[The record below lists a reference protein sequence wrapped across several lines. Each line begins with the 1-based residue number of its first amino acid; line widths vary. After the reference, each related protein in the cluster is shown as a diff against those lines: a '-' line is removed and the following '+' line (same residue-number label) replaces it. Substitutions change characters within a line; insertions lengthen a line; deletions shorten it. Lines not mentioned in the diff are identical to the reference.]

1 MCGIF
6 GIYSFEKIN
15 VAKKIYYGLFALQ
28 HRGQEGAGIATSD
41 GRNIH
46 HYKNIGLVTDVF
58 RDDILQNLFGY
69 IGIGHVRY
77 STTGG
82 KAVENCQPFVVKSSF
97 GNIAIAH
104 NGDLVNSNELRMDL
118 EKKGHIFTSSTDS
131 EVIAQLLVREL
142 LKTSDKIEAIK
153 NTLKKLIGAYSLLIM
168 FNDSLIAVRDPWGFK
183 PLCIGRD
190 DENIYI
196 SSEDCALTT
205 LDAEFVKD
213 VEPGEIIE
221 IKNGGELSSYK
232 LDFDVPEYMSIDV
245 DVPSIYRGATTC
257 MFEYVYFARPDSTID
272 GISVYKVRKRIG
284 KILAKEHPVEA
295 DVVSPIPDSG
305 VAFALGFSEGSKIPY
320 YEGLIKNRYVGR
332 TFILPSQNERELAVR
347 LKLSPVKSVLEGKR
361 VVLVDDSV
369 VRGTTSRRIVN
380 MVRKAGAKEVHLRI
394 GSPKIISPCYYGI
407 DMATKKEL
415 IASNKTEEEIG
426 RKIGVESIGYLSLE
440 GLIKA
445 IGRKDL
451 CLACIT
457 GKYPTDINF
466 EKIAKRL

>member
-6 GIYSFEKIN
+6 GAYSYDEIN
-15 VAKKIYYGLFALQ
+15 VAKSIYYGLFALQ

-41 GRNIH
+41 GKNIYY
-46 HYKNIGLVTDVF
+46 YKNIGLVTEVF
-58 RDDILQNLFGY
+58 RNETLQNLLGY

-97 GNIAIAH
+97 GSIAIAH
-104 NGDLVNSNELRMDL
+104 NGDLVNSNELRREL
-118 EKKGHIFTSSTDS
+118 ERKGHMFTSSTDS

-142 LKTSDKIEAIK
+142 LKTSDRIEAIK
-153 NTLKKLIGAYSLLIM
+153 NTLKKLVGAYSLLIM

-190 DENIYI
+190 DSNIYI

-205 LDAEFVKD
+205 LDAEFIRD

-221 IKNGGELSSYK
+221 IKNGELISHK
-232 LDFDVPEYMSIDV
+232 LDYDVVEYSPVDV
-245 DVPSIYRGATTC
+245 DIPAIYNKATTC

-284 KILAKEHPVEA
+284 EILAKEHPVDA

-305 VAFALGFSEGSKIPY
+305 VAFALGFSKESGIPY
-320 YEGLIKNRYVGR
+320 CVGLMKNKYVGR
-332 TFILPSQNERELAVR
+332 TFILPSQTERELAVR
-347 LKLSPVKSVLEGKR
+347 LKLSPIKSVLEGKR
-361 VVLVDDSV
+361 VVLVDDSI
-369 VRGTTSRRIVN
+369 VRGTTSKRIVN

-394 GSPKIISPCYYGI
+394 GCPKIISPCYYGI

-415 IASNKTEEEIG
+415 IASNKTEEEIA
-426 RKIGVESIGYLSLE
+426 KDIGADSVGYISLE
-440 GLIKA
+440 GLVKA

-451 CLACIT
+451 CLACLT
-457 GKYPTDINF
+457 GKYPTEINF
-466 EKIAKRL
+466 EKILNRE

>member
-6 GIYSFEKIN
+6 GVYSYEKLN

-41 GRNIH
+41 GKNIH
-46 HYKNIGLVTDVF
+46 YYKNIGLVTDVF
-58 RDDILQNLFGY
+58 KNEILQNLFGY

-104 NGDLVNSNELRMDL
+104 NGDLVNSNELRREL
-118 EKKGHIFTSSTDS
+118 EMKGHIFTSSTDS

-153 NTLKKLIGAYSLLIM
+153 NTLRKLVGAYSLLIM

-190 DENIYI
+190 ESNIYI

-205 LDAEFVKD
+205 LDAEFIRD

-221 IKNGGELSSYK
+221 IKNGEMISHK
-232 LDFDVPEYMSIDV
+232 LDYDVSEYNPV
-245 DVPSIYRGATTC
+245 NANVPCIYNGATTC

-272 GISVYKVRKRIG
+272 GVSVYKVRKRIG
-284 KILAKEHPVEA
+284 KILAKEHPVDA

-305 VAFALGFSEGSKIPY
+305 VAFALGFSEESGIPY

-361 VVLVDDSV
+361 VVLVDDSI

-415 IASNKTEEEIG
+415 IASNKTEKEIG
-426 RKIGVESIGYLSLE
+426 KAIGVDSIGYLSLE
-440 GLIKA
+440 GLVKA

-451 CLACIT
+451 CLACVT
-457 GKYPTDINF
+457 GEYPTEVKF
-466 EKIAKRL
+466 EKILGRE